1 VLASLLKAQARVP
14 ADFHLHPKLQKFLDG
29 KREMAE
35 GAKPLDWGA
44 GEALAFATLLAE
56 GTHVRLSGQDAAR
69 GTFAHRHAVLHDAED
84 GHHYVPLQN
93 LAPGQARFSVWNS
106 PLNETGVL
114 GFDWGYSLDV
124 PEALV
129 VWEAQFGDFTNVAQV
144 IVDQFISS
152 AEQKWGRLSGLTLLL
167 PHGFEGQGPEHSSAR
182 LERFLGLA
190 AKDNIQVIVPTTPA
204 QIFHALRR
212 QVRRSW
218 RKPLVVMSPKSLLR
232 LPAAVSSLDE
242 LAAGAFQRV
251 IPDASGTSKHE
262 ARVLLL
268 TSGKLYYELAQ
279 ARAARSLHDVHIARL
294 EQLYPVPGREL
305 QPLLAEYPER
315 TPLVWVQEEPRNMGA
330 WAFLRLLAGKDFWGE
345 RRVRCVA
352 REESASPA
360 TGSPSAHK
368 REQQALIEAALS
380 V

>member
-1 VLASLLKAQARVP
+1 
-14 ADFHLHPKLQKFLDG
+14 
-29 KREMAE
+29 MAE
-35 GAKPLDWGA
+35 GARALDWGA

-56 GTHVRLSGQDAAR
+56 GTHVRLSGQDSAR
-69 GTFAHRHAVLHDAED
+69 GTFAHRHAVLHDVED

-93 LAPGQARFSVWNS
+93 IAPRQARFSVWNS

-190 AKDNIQVIVPTTPA
+190 ARDNIQVIVPTTPA

-212 QVRRSW
+212 QVRRAW

-242 LAAGAFQRV
+242 LASGGFQRV
-251 IPDASGTSKHE
+251 IPDVSGTPPPS
-262 ARVLLL
+262 ARALLL
-268 TSGKLYYELAQ
+268 TSGKLYYELAA
-279 ARAARSLHDVHIARL
+279 ARAARSLNDVHIARI
-294 EQLYPVPGREL
+294 EQLYPVPAREL
-305 QPLLAEYPER
+305 APLLAQYPEKA
-315 TPLVWVQEEPRNMGA
+315 PIVWVQEEPRNMGA
-330 WAFLRLLAGKDFWGE
+330 WTFVSPEAEAVLDTLAGRS
-345 RRVRCVA
+345 RRLRYVGRPA
-352 REESASPA
+352 SASPA
-360 TGSPSAHK
+360 TGLLRRHVK
-368 REQQALIEAALS
+368 EQATLVAAALTLES
-380 V
+380 